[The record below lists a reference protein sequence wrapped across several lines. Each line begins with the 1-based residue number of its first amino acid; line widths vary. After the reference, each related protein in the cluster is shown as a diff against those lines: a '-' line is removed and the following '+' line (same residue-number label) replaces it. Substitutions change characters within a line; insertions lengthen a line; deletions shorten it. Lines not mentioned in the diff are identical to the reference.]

1 MSKLFFGWLALGC
14 LILLFILFFYF
25 DLYQYLS
32 FNALQ
37 QYRQQLLNLTQH
49 HYFLMVISFIFV
61 YTLAVAVSIP
71 GAVFLT
77 LTGGFLFGI
86 ILGTLYVVTGATLGA
101 IVLFMVVKTVLGH
114 WIAARASAWI
124 AKLEKG
130 FQKNAFNYLLTLR
143 LIPIFPFWL
152 VNIVPALLNI
162 PLRTFVF
169 ATMLGIIPGS
179 LVYVMLGNSLGYIF
193 DRGQTADLN
202 LILQPQILIPLLSL
216 AVFSLLPIVYK
227 YFKKKQHE

>member
-1 MSKLFFGWLALGC
+1 MSSVFFRWLAVGC

-25 DLYQYLS
+25 HLYQYLS
-32 FNALQ
+32 FTALQ
-37 QYRQQLLNLTQH
+37 QYRQQLLTLTEH
-49 HYFLMVISFIFV
+49 YYFLMAISFILV
-61 YTLAVAVSIP
+61 YIVAVAVSIP

-86 ILGTLYVVTGATLGA
+86 VLGTLYVVTGATLGA
-101 IVLFMVVKTVLGH
+101 IVLFVVVKTALGD
-114 WIAARASAWI
+114 WIATRARGWI
-124 AKLEKG
+124 AKLETG

-152 VNIVPALLNI
+152 VNIVPALLNV
-162 PLRTFVF
+162 PLRTFVL

-193 DRGQTADLN
+193 DRGQTPDLN
-202 LILQPQILIPLLSL
+202 LILQPQILIPLFSL
-216 AVFSLLPIVYK
+216 AVLSLLPVLYK
-227 YFKKKQHE
+227 YFKEKQHE